1 MTSPSPQPLSDRQR
15 EREEARE
22 RADRAQGAG
31 AYLARLN
38 GATELHA
45 ATLAL
50 MLPPNSQRAV
60 RAWQI
65 ETADSPSAAA
75 SLEHVSHLAPAARLP
90 WFETLVSRMRDQS
103 IGARQNLLEATRRL
117 MSARGIVRPI
127 DRLHWFDMRQRLG
140 AATRAGAHNAAA
152 DDLSRLPQTEVTAI
166 AMYTAFLSR
175 MVPVDSAESDIAQG
189 LAWYDAVME
198 PWRAHAEVQAHQR
211 TDTDGLVHSLLEL
224 QSMAWM
230 QRPMLV
236 RGWVVAATEHS
247 LHRRLSDSAADA
259 LRLTCSLLDSP
270 LPPELARHFEN
281 LPEEFR

>member
-1 MTSPSPQPLSDRQR
+1 
-15 EREEARE
+15 
-22 RADRAQGAG
+22 
-31 AYLARLN
+31 
-38 GATELHA
+38 
-45 ATLAL
+45 
-50 MLPPNSQRAV
+50 
-60 RAWQI
+60 
-65 ETADSPSAAA
+65 
-75 SLEHVSHLAPAARLP
+75 
-90 WFETLVSRMRDQS
+90 
-103 IGARQNLLEATRRL
+103 
-117 MSARGIVRPI
+117 
-127 DRLHWFDMRQRLG
+127 MRQRLG